1 MALVADSRPYGRIKD
16 LALTVVNQITE
27 YKNKPSE
34 AKEASVSHV
43 DSEMTSDEEDDD
55 ESEEEEEEVVEEE
68 EEEEE
73 ENVVAAEE
81 EERGDESEDELM
93 AMLG

>member
-1 MALVADSRPYGRIKD
+1 MAVVADPRPYARIKD
-16 LALTVVNQITE
+16 LALKVVNQITE

-43 DSEMTSDEEDDD
+43 DSEMTSEEEDDD
-55 ESEEEEEEVVEEE
+55 DDDEEEVVEEE

-73 ENVVAAEE
+73 NVVAAAAE
-81 EERGDESEDELM
+81 EERGEESEDELM
-93 AMLG
+93 AMLE